1 MTQYMYKGIPYT
13 LPELCAA
20 SRRKQF
26 AMQAAIEA
34 EDWPLSFVIQDTDE
48 REYLRQPG
56 TIRHE
61 SGYNRTLTAPQK
73 CGIIQSIK
81 RIAQKIRR
89 EIK

>member
-1 MTQYMYKGIPYT
+1 MNKLQFQIQQMELLQQQREICLEYGFSQLLQDVEKTMEEVRGKINASIPYNR
-13 LPELCAA
+13 LP
-20 SRRKQF
+20 
-26 AMQAAIEA
+26 
-34 EDWPLSFVIQDTDE
+34 D
-48 REYLRQPG
+48 

-89 EIK
+89 ERK